1 MTMEGV
7 PILAA
12 LGGGVLIGL
21 AATLL
26 LLADGRIAG
35 ISGILGGAYGGSR
48 GDRAWR
54 LAFLLGLA
62 GGGLLAAMA
71 GLADGTERTGYPL
84 GLLIAAGLVGGFGAR
99 LGNGCTSG
107 HGVCGVARLSRRSLL
122 ATLLFTLAGAAT
134 VTVLRFFGVLQ

>member
-1 MTMEGV
+1 MIMENV
-7 PILAA
+7 PVLAA

-26 LLADGRIAG
+26 LLTDGRIAG
-35 ISGILGGAYGGSR
+35 ISGILGGAYGGSG
-48 GDRAWR
+48 GDRSWR

-71 GLADGTERTGYPL
+71 GLADGAERTGYPL
-84 GLLIAAGLVGGFGAR
+84 GFLVAAGLIGGFGAR

-122 ATLLFTLAGAAT
+122 ATVLFTLAGAAT
-134 VTVLRFFGVLQ
+134 VTVLRFFGVVQ